1 MTEEEFIA
9 KKKYA
14 GEKKP
19 SMKRRNIYHD
29 YSERRMYMITLEV
42 EGRLPVFGRL
52 VGNAFAERGSRD
64 EPRIEL
70 SELGKAVQSE
80 WFNIQRYYPQIEVM
94 AIQMMPDH
102 LHGILFVKDT
112 LPVHLG
118 QVISGFKTGCR
129 RAQKAIEAAR
139 DLETA
144 VEPQYAENGATTG
157 KETRNE
163 TAENGATTGKETRN
177 ETTENGATTGKDTK
191 NETAENGATTGKDTK
206 NETAENG
213 ATTGKDTKNEA
224 KQEAAKHE
232 ATGSSYVTASP
243 LLQSKPRSHQLFA
256 KGYNDLILRSF
267 DEFPIWKNYLRDNPR
282 RLMMKRARPE
292 FLRPFFGLRIG
303 SHSYSGIGNRH
314 LLAATKRIAVRVSR
328 RMSDRE
334 IAAET
339 VRYLDAAQQGAVL
352 VSPAISP
359 GEKSIMRAA
368 FDAGLP
374 TIVIMENGFTPLS
387 KPHGEQFDACA
398 RGRLLMLSPWD
409 HHNEKK
415 KITAEQCQQMNLM
428 ALEIS
433 R

>member
-1 MTEEEFIA
+1 VTDEQFIERG
-9 KKKYA
+9 KYA
-14 GEKKP
+14 GEKKA
-19 SMKRRNIYHD
+19 SMKRRDIHHD
-29 YSERRMYMITLEV
+29 YTSRRMYMVTLEV
-42 EGRLPVFGRL
+42 EGRRPIFGHL
-52 VGNAFAERGSRD
+52 VGDAFAQRGSSD

-70 SELGKAVQSE
+70 SALGKAVQTE
-80 WFNIQRYYPQIEVM
+80 WLNIHLHYPQIEVM

-102 LHGILFVKDT
+102 LHGILFVREP

-129 RAQKAIEAAR
+129 RAQKAMEAAR
-139 DLETA
+139 ALETA
-144 VEPQYAENGATTG
+144 VEPQYTKKLMVNGATT
-157 KETRNE
+157 KAT
-163 TAENGATTGKETRN
+163 TGATTKATARVTVKATAEAAV
-177 ETTENGATTGKDTK
+177 EAAAGAAAEATAEAGEKAAAG
-191 NETAENGATTGKDTK
+191 ETAAGASVGAANGLV
-206 NETAENG
+206 E
-213 ATTGKDTKNEA
+213 
-224 KQEAAKHE
+224 H
-232 ATGSSYVTASP
+232 GSLVLPYVTASP
-243 LLQSKPRSHQLFA
+243 STKEKSPYQPLFA

-267 DEFPIWKNYLRDNPR
+267 EEMKRWKDYLCDNPR

-292 FLRPFFGLRIG
+292 WLRPFFGLHIG
-303 SHSYSGIGNRH
+303 SHSYSGIGNRS
-314 LLAATKRIAVRVSR
+314 LLAATKRMAVRISR
-328 RMSDRE
+328 RMSDSE

-339 VRYLDAAQQGAVL
+339 VHYLDAARQGTVL

-359 GEKSIMRAA
+359 GEKRVMRAA

-398 RGRLLMLSPWD
+398 RGQLLMLSPWE

>member
-1 MTEEEFIA
+1 
-9 KKKYA
+9 
-14 GEKKP
+14 
-19 SMKRRNIYHD
+19 MKRRDIHHD
-29 YSERRMYMITLEV
+29 YTSRRMYMVTLEV
-42 EGRLPVFGRL
+42 EGRRPIFGHL
-52 VGNAFAERGSRD
+52 VGDAFAQRGSSD

-70 SELGKAVQSE
+70 SALGKAVQTE
-80 WFNIQRYYPQIEVM
+80 WLNIHLHYPQIEVM

-102 LHGILFVKDT
+102 LHGILFVREP

-129 RAQKAIEAAR
+129 RAQKAMEAAR
-139 DLETA
+139 ALETA
-144 VEPQYAENGATTG
+144 VEPQYTKKLMVNGATT
-157 KETRNE
+157 KA
-163 TAENGATTGKETRN
+163 TAGATTKATA
-177 ETTENGATTGKDTK
+177 GATTKA
-191 NETAENGATTGKDTK
+191 TAGATTKATAGAAVEAAVEAAAEAGEKAAAG
-206 NETAENG
+206 ETATGTSVGAANG
-213 ATTGKDTKNEA
+213 LVE
-224 KQEAAKHE
+224 H
-232 ATGSSYVTASP
+232 GSLVLPYVTASP
-243 LLQSKPRSHQLFA
+243 STKENSPYQPLFA

-267 DEFPIWKNYLRDNPR
+267 KEMKRWKDYLCDNPR

-292 FLRPFFGLRIG
+292 WLRPFFGLHIG
-303 SHSYSGIGNRH
+303 SHSYSGIGNRS
-314 LLAATKRIAVRVSR
+314 LLAATKRMAVRISR
-328 RMSDRE
+328 RMSDSE

-339 VRYLDAAQQGAVL
+339 VHYLDAARQGTVL

-359 GEKSIMRAA
+359 GEKRVMRAA

-398 RGRLLMLSPWD
+398 RGQLLMLSPWE

>member
-14 GEKKP
+14 GEKKT
-19 SMKRRNIYHD
+19 SMKRRDIHHD
-29 YSERRMYMITLEV
+29 YTSRRMYMVTLEV
-42 EGRLPVFGRL
+42 EGRRPIFGHL
-52 VGNAFAERGSRD
+52 VGDAFAQRGSSD

-70 SELGKAVQSE
+70 SALGKAVQTE
-80 WFNIQRYYPQIEVM
+80 WLNIHLHYPQIEVM

-102 LHGILFVKDT
+102 LHGILFVREP

-129 RAQKAIEAAR
+129 RAQKAMEAAR
-139 DLETA
+139 ALETA
-144 VEPQYAENGATTG
+144 VEPQYTEKLMVNGAAAEATAGATTKATAG
-157 KETRNE
+157 AAVEAAAEAAVGATAKAAAGE
-163 TAENGATTGKETRN
+163 TAAGASVGAANGAMEL
-177 ETTENGATTGKDTK
+177 
-191 NETAENGATTGKDTK
+191 
-206 NETAENG
+206 
-213 ATTGKDTKNEA
+213 
-224 KQEAAKHE
+224 
-232 ATGSSYVTASP
+232 GSLVLPYVTASP
-243 LLQSKPRSHQLFA
+243 STKENSPYQPLFA

-267 DEFPIWKNYLRDNPR
+267 EEMKRWKDYLCDNPR

-292 FLRPFFGLRIG
+292 WLRPFFGLHIG
-303 SHSYSGIGNRH
+303 SHSYSGIGNRS
-314 LLAATKRIAVRVSR
+314 LLAATKRMAVRISR
-328 RMSDRE
+328 RMSDSE

-339 VRYLDAAQQGAVL
+339 VHYLDAARQGTVL

-359 GEKSIMRAA
+359 GEKRVMRAA

-398 RGRLLMLSPWD
+398 RGQLLMLSPWE

>member
-1 MTEEEFIA
+1 MTDEQFIERG
-9 KKKYA
+9 KYA
-14 GEKKP
+14 GEKKA
-19 SMKRRNIYHD
+19 SMKRRDLHHD
-29 YSERRMYMITLEV
+29 YTSRRMYMVTLEV
-42 EGRLPVFGRL
+42 EGRRPIFGHL
-52 VGNAFAERGSRD
+52 VGDAFAQRGSSD

-70 SELGKAVQSE
+70 SALGKAVQTE
-80 WFNIQRYYPQIEVM
+80 WLNIHLHYPQIEVM

-102 LHGILFVKDT
+102 LHGILFVREP

-129 RAQKAIEAAR
+129 RAQKAMEAAR
-139 DLETA
+139 ALETA
-144 VEPQYAENGATTG
+144 VEPQYTEKLMVNGAATKATAG
-157 KETRNE
+157 ATVEATAEAATEATAEAATEATAEAGEKATAGE
-163 TAENGATTGKETRN
+163 TAAGASVGAANGAME
-177 ETTENGATTGKDTK
+177 
-191 NETAENGATTGKDTK
+191 
-206 NETAENG
+206 
-213 ATTGKDTKNEA
+213 
-224 KQEAAKHE
+224 H
-232 ATGSSYVTASP
+232 GSLALPYVTASP
-243 LLQSKPRSHQLFA
+243 STKENSPYQPLFA

-267 DEFPIWKNYLRDNPR
+267 EEMKRWKDYLCDNPR

-292 FLRPFFGLRIG
+292 WLRPFFGLHIG
-303 SHSYSGIGNRH
+303 SHSYSGIGNRS
-314 LLAATKRIAVRVSR
+314 LLAATKRMAVRISR
-328 RMSDRE
+328 RMSDIE

-339 VRYLDAAQQGAVL
+339 VHYLDAARQGTVL

-359 GEKSIMRAA
+359 GEKRVMRAA

-398 RGRLLMLSPWD
+398 RGQLLMLSPWE

>member
-14 GEKKP
+14 GEKKT
-19 SMKRRNIYHD
+19 SMKRRDIHHD
-29 YSERRMYMITLEV
+29 YTSRRMYMVTLEV
-42 EGRLPVFGRL
+42 EGRRPIFGHL
-52 VGNAFAERGSRD
+52 VGDAFAQRGSSD

-70 SELGKAVQSE
+70 SALGKAVQTE
-80 WFNIQRYYPQIEVM
+80 WLNIHLHYPQIEVM

-102 LHGILFVKDT
+102 LHGILFVREP

-129 RAQKAIEAAR
+129 RAQKAMEAAR
-139 DLETA
+139 VLETA
-144 VEPQYAENGATTG
+144 VEPQYTEKLMVNGATT
-157 KETRNE
+157 KA
-163 TAENGATTGKETRN
+163 TAGAAAEATAGATTKATAEAAVEATAGATVEAAAGAAAGAAAEATAGETAAGASVGAA
-177 ETTENGATTGKDTK
+177 NGAM
-191 NETAENGATTGKDTK
+191 EL
-206 NETAENG
+206 
-213 ATTGKDTKNEA
+213 
-224 KQEAAKHE
+224 
-232 ATGSSYVTASP
+232 GSLVLPYVTASP
-243 LLQSKPRSHQLFA
+243 STKENSPYQPLFA

-267 DEFPIWKNYLRDNPR
+267 EEMKRWKDYLCDNPR

-292 FLRPFFGLRIG
+292 WLRPFFGLHIG
-303 SHSYSGIGNRH
+303 SHSYSGIGNRS
-314 LLAATKRIAVRVSR
+314 LLAATKRMAVRISR
-328 RMSDRE
+328 RMSDSE

-339 VRYLDAAQQGAVL
+339 VHYLDAARQGTVL

-359 GEKSIMRAA
+359 GEKRVMRAA

-398 RGRLLMLSPWD
+398 RGQLLMLSPWE